1 MLQTKC
7 FKVTIT
13 HCKSYI
19 SVQKLNS
26 LYCKTFIAAFK
37 VASNSLQKTTVSKL
51 QIILCKCCICA
62 AKLILRNYKSGN
74 VSTKKSTYKSA
85 NLFKTWFTET
95 KTANHSLQK
104 LYLCYICLSKLQILH
119 SKTIFWQICKCLQTK
134 TIYKTANHSL
144 QKLVLCYKICKMLIY
159 AHAFGLHD
167 VCSKLM
173 QANLDYKSLF
183 FHASSSK
190 LPTAFNL
197 Q

>member
-7 FKVTIT
+7 FKLTVT

-37 VASNSLQKTTVSKL
+37 VASNSLQKTTESKL

-74 VSTKKSTYKSA
+74 VSTKKLLT
-85 NLFKTWFTET
+85 NL
-95 KTANHSLQK
+95 Q
-104 LYLCYICLSKLQILH
+104 ICSKPDLLKPKLQITHYKNFICATYVYQNCTYFIQKLF
-119 SKTIFWQICKCLQTK
+119 FWQICKCLQTK

-183 FHASSSK
+183 FHESSSK